1 MGVCVT
7 IQQLKYI
14 VVVAEKGKISAAAQ
28 DLFISQPSLTN
39 AIHDLEAEVGFGIFN
54 RTNRGI
60 ELTKDGS
67 RFLTY
72 ARQVVEQMSLL
83 ENTFLET
90 PLEKQHFQVSAQ
102 HYSFVVNAFV
112 DLLKEKNYDEY
123 DVTLRECRTFEIIS
137 DVKNARSQ
145 LGILYTSGFNVKIIS
160 KFLQDNHLD
169 FFPLFQT
176 MPHVFINKTH
186 PLAEKKIVTLE
197 NLKPYPYLSF
207 EQGEYNSFYFSEEIL
222 STVSR
227 KKAIHVSDRATL
239 FNLLIGLNGYTIS
252 TGIISEELNGENIIS
267 RPLDVDEKIK
277 LGYIVKHGEPLNLM
291 SKRYLELLQNH
302 VENR

>member
-1 MGVCVT
+1 MT

-14 VVVAEKGKISAAAQ
+14 IVVAEKGKISEAAQ
-28 DLFISQPSLTN
+28 ELFITQPSLTN
-39 AIHDLEAEVGFGIFN
+39 AIHDLEAEVGFEIFN

-60 ELTKDGS
+60 SMTKDGN

-112 DLLKEKNYDEY
+112 DLIKEKDYDEY

-145 LGILYTSGFNVKIIS
+145 IGILYMSGFNEKIIS
-160 KFLQDNHLD
+160 KFLLDNHLE
-169 FFPLFQT
+169 FFALFQAA
-176 MPHVFINKTH
+176 PHIFINKDH
-186 PLAEKKIVTLE
+186 PLAKQSVVTLE
-197 NLKPYPYLSF
+197 DLEPYPHLSF

-227 KKAIHVSDRATL
+227 RKAIHVSDRATL
-239 FNLLIGLNGYTIS
+239 FNLLIGLDGYTIS

-267 RPLDVDEKIK
+267 RELAVDETIRI
-277 LGYIVKHGEPLNLM
+277 GYIIRSGEPLSMM

-302 VENR
+302 VETR

>member
-1 MGVCVT
+1 MT

-14 VVVAEKGKISAAAQ
+14 IVVAEKGKISEAAQ
-28 DLFISQPSLTN
+28 ELFLSQPSLTN
-39 AIHDLEAEVGFGIFN
+39 AIHDLEAEIGFEIFN

-60 ELTKDGS
+60 AMTKEGS

-83 ENTFLET
+83 ENTFLEA

-112 DLLKEKNYDEY
+112 DLLKEKDYDEY

-145 LGILYTSGFNVKIIS
+145 LGILYMSGFNEKIIS

-169 FFPLFQT
+169 FFPLFQA
-176 MPHVFINKTH
+176 MPHIFINKDH
-186 PLAEKKIVTLE
+186 PLAKKEMVTLE
-197 NLKPYPYLSF
+197 DLEPYPHLSF

-239 FNLLIGLNGYTIS
+239 FNLLIGLDGYTIS

-267 RPLDVDEKIK
+267 RKLDVEEIIK
-277 LGYIVKHGEPLNLM
+277 LGYIIRHGEPLSML
-291 SKRYLELLQNH
+291 SKRYLELLQAH
-302 VENR
+302 VEIR